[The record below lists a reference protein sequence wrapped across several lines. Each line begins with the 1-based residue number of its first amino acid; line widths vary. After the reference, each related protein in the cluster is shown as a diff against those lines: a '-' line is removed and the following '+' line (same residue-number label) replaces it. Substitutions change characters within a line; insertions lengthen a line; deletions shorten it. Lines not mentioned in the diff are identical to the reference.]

1 MDQVCE
7 LRILVISLLIL
18 PIVLLRYIISF
29 MFPTLLKTFFQCIKF
44 HEIMM
49 YFFNIIIET
58 SRHVVNLAQIVG
70 ERKQFDAC

>member
-18 PIVLLRYIISF
+18 PIVLLRYVISI
-29 MFPTLLKTFFQCIKF
+29 MFPTLLKTFIQCINF

-49 YFFNIIIET
+49 YFFEYNPWYFSIKDRQ
-58 SRHVVNLAQIVG
+58 SRKSLLDG
-70 ERKQFDAC
+70 RCE